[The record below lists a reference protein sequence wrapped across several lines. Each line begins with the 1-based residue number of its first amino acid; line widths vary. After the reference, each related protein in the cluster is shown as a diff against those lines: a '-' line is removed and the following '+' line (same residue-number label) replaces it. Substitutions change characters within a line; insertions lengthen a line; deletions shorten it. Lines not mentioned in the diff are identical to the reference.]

1 MFDLFATLMRGANAR
16 ATEAATDTFA
26 IDLINQKI
34 READAGLSAAKAT
47 LAALILRQ
55 RKEAQ
60 ALDQLLARK
69 RDLEARAL
77 KALDAGSEA
86 LAADA
91 ASAIAD
97 LENEEAVRRDT
108 LKKLDDRV
116 ATLRLSVEKAHRRI
130 IDLRSSATAAAAADM
145 ERKAQ
150 RRVNR
155 ALGATSPIH
164 EAEAL
169 IRRVNEQEDPLAEAE
184 MLDEIDASLSH
195 DAVTDRLAGAGFGT
209 ARKIS
214 ADDVLA
220 RLRNSKAD

>member
-1 MFDLFATLMRGANAR
+1 MFDLIATLMKGANAR
-16 ATEAATDTFA
+16 ATEAATDVFA

-34 READAGLSAAKAT
+34 REAEAGLSNAKAA

-55 RKEAQ
+55 RKELQ
-60 ALDQLLARK
+60 ALDQLVARK
-69 RDLEARAL
+69 RDLETRAK
-77 KALDAGSEA
+77 KALDAGNEG

-97 LENEEAVRRDT
+97 LENEETVRRQT
-108 LKKLDDRV
+108 LERLAERIGS
-116 ATLRLSVEKAHRRI
+116 LRLSVEKANRRI
-130 IDLRSSATAAAAADM
+130 VDLRSSASAAAAIDL

-155 ALGATSPIH
+155 ALNSTSPIH

-169 IRRVNEQEDPLAEAE
+169 IRRVSEQDDPLAQSEV
-184 MLDEIDASLSH
+184 LDEIDASLSH
-195 DAVTDRLAGAGFGT
+195 ENVTDRLAEAGFGD
-209 ARKIS
+209 ARKVS

-220 RLRNSKAD
+220 RLRTKPE